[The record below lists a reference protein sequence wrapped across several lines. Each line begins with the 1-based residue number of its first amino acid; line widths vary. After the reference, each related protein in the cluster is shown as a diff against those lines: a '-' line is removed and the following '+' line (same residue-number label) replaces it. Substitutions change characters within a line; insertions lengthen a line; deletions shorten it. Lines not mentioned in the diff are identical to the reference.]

1 MNILEKIIYFL
12 QKEMIEP
19 KPFGLFHL
27 LCIGIMLSIIV
38 ILFIIRTKHNEKQLK
53 VILGTYGIIALILEL
68 LKQISWS
75 FIYNPSTKLVT
86 WDYEWYAFPFQ
97 LCTTPIY
104 ISIICLFLK
113 KGKIRDSLL
122 SFLAFF
128 TILGSISTI
137 LLPESCFVEDI
148 LVNIHTM
155 YLHLG
160 SFIVSVYLLF
170 SKEIKI
176 TKENFIKAFF
186 VFIGLITIAE
196 ILNIVIYQSGIL
208 NGETFNMFY
217 ISPYFISSL
226 PVFDIIQENVP
237 YILYLLIYIV
247 ALSLG
252 AGIIYVI
259 SLGINKLFSK
269 KVNHGINK

>member
-1 MNILEKIIYFL
+1 
-12 QKEMIEP
+12 
-19 KPFGLFHL
+19 
-27 LCIGIMLSIIV
+27 
-38 ILFIIRTKHNEKQLK
+38 
-53 VILGTYGIIALILEL
+53 
-68 LKQISWS
+68 
-75 FIYNPSTKLVT
+75 
-86 WDYEWYAFPFQ
+86 
-97 LCTTPIY
+97 
-104 ISIICLFLK
+104 
-113 KGKIRDSLL
+113 
-122 SFLAFF
+122 
-128 TILGSISTI
+128 
-137 LLPESCFVEDI
+137 
-148 LVNIHTM
+148 M

-196 ILNIVIYQSGIL
+196 IINIVIYQSGIL

-269 KVNHGINK
+269 KVKYGINK